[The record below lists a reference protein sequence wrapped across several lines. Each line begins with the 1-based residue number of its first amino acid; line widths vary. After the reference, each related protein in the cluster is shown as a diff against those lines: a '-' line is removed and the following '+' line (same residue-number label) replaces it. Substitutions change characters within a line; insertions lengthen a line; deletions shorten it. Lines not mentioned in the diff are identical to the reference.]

1 MNPVRMVQKATI
13 KKIFKFSRISIS
25 RVLIDLCSGFGLS
38 GLKLTLVGA
47 AKTIGGPIVSRG
59 FILGPTRTFVII
71 DSSSRSLERANPFD
85 MGSISY
91 EHDELSGG
99 SKPHASKDGNRHPAG
114 FGGIGELNT
123 LDM

>member
-1 MNPVRMVQKATI
+1 MNPVQMVQKATM
-13 KKIFKFSRISIS
+13 KKIFKFSGIPIS
-25 RVLIDLCSGFGLS
+25 RVLIDLCS
-38 GLKLTLVGA
+38 